1 MIDPRSLTAAERVAI
16 EMIHDHDL
24 YANASG
30 YYGRQPHR
38 ITRALAAG
46 LISHGLVRLDTI
58 GAKGSKLTLTGAGV
72 NTYTV
77 MMQRRQQT
85 ARRA

>member
-1 MIDPRSLTAAERVAI
+1 MIDPRSLTAAERVAV

-30 YYGRQPHR
+30 YFGRRPHR

-46 LISHGLVRLDTI
+46 LIGNGLVRLDTI

-72 NTYTV
+72 MTYNV
-77 MMQRRQQT
+77 MLERRQQQ